1 MSLDNKDLEQLAQSL
16 GLEKI
21 FAAQP
26 ELVRQAHEN
35 ARAMAGRL
43 ERPTDIADEPSHIF
57 KADNN
62 V

>member
-1 MSLDNKDLEQLAQSL
+1 MSLDDRELEQLVQSL

-26 ELVRQAHEN
+26 ELVRQAHAN

-43 ERPTDIADEPSHIF
+43 ERPGDIADEPSHIF
-57 KADNN
+57 RADNN